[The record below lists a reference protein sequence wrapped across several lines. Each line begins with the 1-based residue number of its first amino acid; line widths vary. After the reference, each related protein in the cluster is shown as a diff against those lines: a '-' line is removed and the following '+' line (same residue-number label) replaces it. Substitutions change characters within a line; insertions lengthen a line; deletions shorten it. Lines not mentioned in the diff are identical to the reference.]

1 MDAGESLIS
10 SKLQPHQWTLEQLG
24 ISSFIDKDGK
34 EQLSIQID
42 SNSSNNAQFSRAVLD
57 KSTGHWKPCI
67 PQAARQKAELPQHLS
82 RTSLKAET
90 DTKCWTSSL
99 PQNEN
104 VHWFLTGVDW
114 SSTDFGPLEGWP
126 ISLRTVVSLVLA
138 DNSPAV
144 IYWGPSFSACFN
156 LSAYNDVCQRLNNRS
171 GIQGRP
177 FKDIWEQSWSTLE
190 SLFAAMQDS
199 NRAMP
204 SMEVTL
210 FPQQHDGRLE
220 ETFWSGTLLPILD
233 EQGKVNGFYNRAI
246 EVTNEKVRERRSKLL
261 YSISAPPTD
270 PNGSVWEHLFQALR
284 ENPQDFPMA
293 FAYSAEDDPAS
304 CKLTLQQSLG
314 LPLDGHPLVP
324 KHVDIYEGS
333 TGFLFYYRRLKA
345 TNKPIVLH
353 HLDNTLPGP
362 LLEGFDWLGYGDT
375 PISMALMPVSVSSR
389 LLGVVV
395 FGLNPR
401 RHYQTE
407 DEAFIQSL
415 CRQASATIA
424 FAVDREEA
432 HERAERLTLQLQ
444 ESERQ
449 IREIAEHG
457 PVGMIRLSPAGNIIW
472 ANRQYYELTGH
483 SLEDKYEFSFA
494 ESLHPDEKARTLKLW
509 HELVNELRPVS
520 QEFRLRRT
528 WRPPATAR
536 NANPSEESCWV
547 MAHAFPAL
555 EDGKVKSIVCCVT
568 DISKTKWAEE
578 VQSRLAVE
586 ATEARKLQEAF
597 IDFVSHEMRNPLSA
611 ITQLAD
617 EITASLSDWASSDQS
632 PDVTQQLVKAN
643 VEHAKT
649 ILLCASHQ
657 KRIVDDVLTL
667 SKLDSQLLSITPV
680 AIQPHVMVES
690 VLRMFRAEVDTHS
703 ITVESVADD
712 TFERL
717 NVDWVSVDPVRLTQ
731 IFINLLTNAI
741 KFTKLEAVR
750 KITIRISAFVGDNP
764 PRIDKIVWFPTKRR
778 QHLPRAS
785 PQPDGDGEPINL
797 LFSVS
802 DTGKGL
808 EQEEMARLFHRFQ
821 QGTKKTH
828 IKYGGSG
835 LGLFIS
841 RELTENMGGQ
851 IGVITEP
858 GKGSTFAF
866 YVQAH
871 RAAAPADYVQ
881 TLHHSSPSQRSLR
894 RTSSCNAEIPARR
907 ASSSVTPTERPP
919 SVLLVEDNIINAQ
932 VLTKQLE
939 RGGCTVYN
947 ANHGIEA
954 LDFLPRTRAWH
965 DYRPIQKIETPSS
978 NLDVDIDCILM
989 DVEMPVLDGLT
1000 CTRRIRELEHK
1011 GKLKRHI
1018 QIIAITANVR
1028 AEQIEAAFEA
1038 GVDDI
1043 LPKPFR
1049 VAELLERIENNR
1061 KKGKASA
1068 AGE

>member
-1 MDAGESLIS
+1 MDTGESLPHS
-10 SKLQPHQWTLEQLG
+10 NLQSRQWALEQLG
-24 ISSFIDKDGK
+24 ISSFVDADGK
-34 EQLSIQID
+34 EQLSIRLG
-42 SNSSNNAQFSRAVLD
+42 SSSSEKPQFSEAVLD
-57 KSTGHWKPCI
+57 KSTGQWI
-67 PQAARQKAELPQHLS
+67 PRTPQPALQKAELAHRPS
-82 RTSLKAET
+82 RHSLKAEP
-90 DTKCWTSSL
+90 DTKCWTSHL

-104 VHWFLTGVDW
+104 VDWFLTGVDW
-114 SSTDFGPLEGWP
+114 DTTDFGPLESWP
-126 ISLRTVVSLVLA
+126 ISLRTVVSIVLA

-144 IYWGPSFSACFN
+144 VYWGPSFSACFN
-156 LSAYNDVCQRLNNRS
+156 LTAYNDVCQRLNNRS
-171 GIQGRP
+171 GIQGMP

-190 SLFAAMQDS
+190 SFFRAMQDS
-199 NRAMP
+199 SRTMK

-210 FPQQHDGRLE
+210 FPQQPDGRLE

-233 EQGKVNGFYNRAI
+233 ERGKVNGFYNRATEI
-246 EVTNEKVRERRSKLL
+246 TSEKVRERRSKML
-261 YSISAPPTD
+261 YSISAPPAD

-284 ENPQDFPMA
+284 ENPEDFPMA
-293 FAYSAEDDPAS
+293 FAYSAEDDAAS

-314 LPLDGHPLVP
+314 LPPGGHPLVP
-324 KHVDIYEGS
+324 KYVDIYEGS

-353 HLDNTLPGP
+353 HLDNTLPENF
-362 LLEGFDWLGYGDT
+362 LEGFDWRGYGDT
-375 PISMALMPVSVSSR
+375 PISMALVPVSVSSR

-401 RHYQTE
+401 RHYQIE

-449 IREIAEHG
+449 IREIAEHS
-457 PVGMIRLSPAGNIIW
+457 PVGMIRLTPAGNIIW
-472 ANRQYYELTGH
+472 ANKQYYEMTGH
-483 SLEDKYEFSFA
+483 PVEDKYEFSFV
-494 ESLHPDEKARTLKLW
+494 EPLHPDEKERMMGMW
-509 HELVNELRPVS
+509 RELVNELRHVS
-520 QEFRLRRT
+520 QEFRLQRT
-528 WRPPATAR
+528 WRPPATAG
-536 NANPSEESCWV
+536 NPYPKEESCWL

-555 EDGKVKSIVCCVT
+555 EDGKVKSIVCCIT
-568 DISKTKWAEE
+568 DISKTKWTEE
-578 VQSRLAVE
+578 VQSRLALE

-617 EITASLSDWASSDQS
+617 GIAASLVDWTSSDQS
-632 PDVTQQLVKAN
+632 PEATQQLLKEN
-643 VEHAKT
+643 VEYAKT

-680 AIQPHVMVES
+680 VTQPHVVVES
-690 VLRMFRAEVDTHS
+690 ALTMFRAEFATHS
-703 ITVESVADD
+703 IAVESVADD
-712 TFERL
+712 TFEQYK
-717 NVDWVSVDPVRLTQ
+717 VDWVSVDPVRLTQ

-750 KITIRISAFVGDNP
+750 KITIRRSVFIGHV
-764 PRIDKIVWFPTKRR
+764 PRIDNIVWFPTKKPKR
-778 QHLPRAS
+778 LPPQS
-785 PQPDGDGEPINL
+785 PQRGDGEPVNL

-841 RELTENMGGQ
+841 RELTENMGGE

-866 YVQAH
+866 YVQAR
-871 RAAAPADYVQ
+871 RAVAPNDDVHVVQ
-881 TLHHSSPSQRSLR
+881 HSTPSSMSR
-894 RTSSCNAEIPARR
+894 RTSSTFKAEIPIR
-907 ASSSVTPTERPP
+907 ASPRITPAKRPA

-954 LDFLPRTRAWH
+954 LDFLPRTRSWH
-965 DYRPIQKIETPSS
+965 DYRPIQKVETPSS

-1000 CTRRIRELEHK
+1000 CTRRIRELEQK

-1018 QIIAITANVR
+1018 QIIAITANAR

-1049 VAELLERIENNR
+1049 VMELLEKIENNT
-1061 KKGKASA
+1061 KKGKVSV

>member
-1 MDAGESLIS
+1 MDSGESLPQ
-10 SKLQPHQWTLEQLG
+10 SKLPSSRQWTLEQLG
-24 ISSFIDKDGK
+24 ISSFVDKDGQ
-34 EQLSIQID
+34 EQLSIRLD
-42 SNSSNNAQFSRAVLD
+42 SYPSNNHQFCEAVLD
-57 KSTGHWKPCI
+57 KATGHWI
-67 PQAARQKAELPQHLS
+67 P
-82 RTSLKAET
+82 RTSQPAHQKKTKLPLRPSPQSLKTEPET
-90 DTKCWTSSL
+90 ECWTSHL

-104 VHWFLTGVDW
+104 VRWFLTAVDW
-114 SSTDFGPLEGWP
+114 TATDFGPLEDWP
-126 ISLRTVVSLVLA
+126 VSLRTVVSLVLA

-156 LSAYNDVCQRLNNRS
+156 LTAYNDVCQRLNNRS
-171 GIQGRP
+171 GIQGKR

-190 SLFAAMQDS
+190 SFFRAMQDS
-199 NRAMP
+199 SRTMR

-210 FPQQHDGRLE
+210 FPQQPDGRLE

-233 EQGKVNGFYNRAI
+233 EHGKVNGFYNRTTEI
-246 EVTNEKVRERRSKLL
+246 TNEKVRERRSKML

-293 FAYSAEDDPAS
+293 FAYSAEDDAAS

-314 LPLDGHPLVP
+314 LPLGGHPLVP

-333 TGFLFYYRRLKA
+333 SGFLFYYRRLKA

-353 HLDNTLPGP
+353 HTDNTLPATF
-362 LLEGFDWLGYGDT
+362 LEGFDWRGYGDT

-401 RHYQTE
+401 RHFQTE

-415 CRQASATIA
+415 CRQASACIA

-444 ESERQ
+444 ERERQ

-457 PVGMIRLSPAGNIIW
+457 PVGMVRLTPAGNIMW
-472 ANRQYYELTGH
+472 ANRQYYEMTGH
-483 SLEDKYEFSFA
+483 SLEDKYEFSFV
-494 ESLHPDEKARTLKLW
+494 EPLHADEKERILRMW
-509 HELVNELRPVS
+509 RELVDDLRPVS
-520 QEFRLRRT
+520 QEFRLQRT
-528 WRPPATAR
+528 WRPPATAG
-536 NANPSEESCWV
+536 NPHPDEESCWV
-547 MAHAFPAL
+547 MIHAFPVL

-568 DISKTKWAEE
+568 DISKTKWTEE
-578 VQSRLAVE
+578 VQSRLALE

-617 EITASLSDWASSDQS
+617 GITMSLNDWVSSDRS
-632 PDVTQQLVKAN
+632 PEATQQLLKEN
-643 VEHAKT
+643 VEYAKT

-680 AIQPHVMVES
+680 AIQPHVVVES
-690 VLRMFRAEVDTHS
+690 VLTMFRAEFDTHS

-712 TFERL
+712 TFERS

-750 KITIRISAFVGDNP
+750 KITIRRSAFLGQVPSIDN
-764 PRIDKIVWFPTKRR
+764 IVWFPTKKQRR
-778 QHLPRAS
+778 LPLQS
-785 PQPDGDGEPINL
+785 PRRGDGEAINL

-841 RELTENMGGQ
+841 RELTENMGGE

-866 YVQAH
+866 YVRAH
-871 RAAAPADYVQ
+871 RATAPADPVQ
-881 TLHHSSPSQRSLR
+881 VVPHSAPLPKSRRTPSSLKAKIPVRPSPS
-894 RTSSCNAEIPARR
+894 TAA
-907 ASSSVTPTERPP
+907 TERPP

-939 RGGCTVYN
+939 RGGCIVYN

-954 LDFLPRTRAWH
+954 LDFLTRTRAWH
-965 DYRPIQKIETPSS
+965 DYRPIQKIETASS

-1049 VAELLERIENNR
+1049 VGELLEKIENNR
-1061 KKGKASA
+1061 KKSKAA
-1068 AGE
+1068 VAGE